1 MIRESP
7 SCGGRSGAGNTG
19 AVFLLRRRK
28 LFQQISDV
36 DGQLRE
42 DAYRDIICKWK
53 NRGRCIFFV
62 PVHGGALLGRIDD
75 PVFPDTGPGVQSVL
89 GGIIHPAA
97 GRGDDFD
104 HQIRSSIASAVVQL
118 GLVADY
124 GDIWFHPVFV
134 LRVQIDGE
142 GGRIYLTCAVMVAD
156 ILSQNESELGNEL
169 LMNPTRRRHI
179 VELAADQFRPLAFR
193 EVPVIF

>member
-7 SCGGRSGAGNTG
+7 SCGGRSVAGNTG
-19 AVFLLRRRK
+19 AVFLLRRHK

-62 PVHGGALLGRIDD
+62 PVHGGALFCRIND

-97 GRGDDFD
+97 PYHRAGR
-104 HQIRSSIASAVVQL
+104 RSVPPG
-118 GLVADY
+118 GLQRDSNSLLKC
-124 GDIWFHPVFV
+124 ICV
-134 LRVQIDGE
+134 L
-142 GGRIYLTCAVMVAD
+142 LVMALIHV
-156 ILSQNESELGNEL
+156 LSLK
-169 LMNPTRRRHI
+169 
-179 VELAADQFRPLAFR
+179 V
-193 EVPVIF
+193 